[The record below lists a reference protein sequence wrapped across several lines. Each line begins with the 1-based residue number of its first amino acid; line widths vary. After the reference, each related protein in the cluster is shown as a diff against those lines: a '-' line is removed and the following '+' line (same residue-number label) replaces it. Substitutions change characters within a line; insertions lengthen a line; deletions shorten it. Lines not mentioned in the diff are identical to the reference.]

1 MITNLIGHHRQQ
13 SELAELIND
22 NKLPHA
28 IFLTGLEG
36 IGKQV
41 FAKQLALSLFCEQS
55 NLQNKIQTLT
65 NCAECHNCR
74 LLNSSNH
81 PDYYQIECRDTQTWN
96 TSAIRNLLYKLH
108 LKPFQNGK
116 RFILFNDVQ
125 YLRRE
130 ACNALLKILEEP
142 PADTYFCL
150 ISPNT
155 QSVPA
160 TITSRSQ
167 IWFFS
172 PLKTDELQ
180 AIISNLYLND
190 AELTK
195 QAQTV
200 LKNYSALK
208 LGSVNEAVLFVENAE
223 LISEYHQD
231 LDQAIKGSVIHAEKI
246 SSNLKKNKEQ
256 APIFFTFTRLYL
268 RNKMR
273 SAENSEQA
281 FWAQQLQNCLFIEHG
296 NESRNLNL
304 GLLVDNFLACF
315 NQNLL
320 NQPNLN
326 FQNLIS

>member
-1 MITNLIGHHRQQ
+1 MSTKLIGHQRQQ
-13 SELAELIND
+13 RELAELIAD

-41 FAKQLALSLFCEQS
+41 LAKQLALSLFCE
-55 NLQNKIQTLT
+55 NLKNFDDHQKLN
-65 NCAECHNCR
+65 NCLECHNCR
-74 LLNSSNH
+74 LLNSNNH
-81 PDYYQIECRDTQTWN
+81 PDFYQIECRDTQTWN

-108 LKPFQNGK
+108 LRPFQNGK

-172 PLKTDELQ
+172 PLQYSELQ
-180 AIISNLYLND
+180 EIFKIHYQND
-190 AELTK
+190 ASLAE
-195 QAQTV
+195 QAQEV
-200 LKNYSALK
+200 LKNYSSLN
-208 LGSVNEAVLFVENAE
+208 LGSVNEAVLFVENSE
-223 LISEYHQD
+223 LISSYQND
-231 LDQAIKGSVIHAEKI
+231 LEKAVAGSVIHAEKI
-246 SSNLKKNKEQ
+246 SSSLKKNKEELHV
-256 APIFFTFTRLYL
+256 FFTFARLFL

-273 SAENSEQA
+273 NAPHEEQS

-296 NESRNLNL
+296 NESRNLNI
-304 GLLVDNFLACF
+304 GLLIDNFFSTFNLELAG
-315 NQNLL
+315 QT
-320 NQPNLN
+320 NLN
-326 FQNLIS
+326 FNNILA